1 MNSVNSA
8 YLPNGLEGKTFNPF
22 LQVGST
28 DATLTHEKFE
38 YIRTNCSYHL
48 PYDGSIHKL
57 AEKHLNILH
66 LNIRSILSD
75 SKFEEFQLFLNSVD
89 ISWQVIC
96 LSETWLT
103 DEMLPLRQL
112 NGYTAYFNNRNGK
125 MGGGVAIYLNNQYIQ
140 HSSQIMVLD
149 TSLETVFIKCKL
161 SSSMEIIVGQT
172 YKPPSMESAQFIEE
186 FTKCLEKVD
195 QMNKTT
201 VLCGD
206 FNIDLFALLD
216 DNQCQD
222 FFNALT
228 SFGYLPTISKTTRL
242 SDSKQSLIDNIFCN
256 NIEFINNSGIIYD
269 DTTDHYPVF
278 VNCSPQLSPKMPTFH
293 MIFDKSKYEE
303 LSCYLS
309 EQLQTFTDITDPE
322 IACNTVISVY
332 KEGIKKFSKKVK
344 HNRKSG
350 ALKPWISPAI
360 LASINRRHS
369 LFIKKNKHPSKQ
381 NRDLYNNYRNVLND
395 TLRLA
400 KKKYIQEQLEI
411 NRTSS
416 KKLWQLL
423 NGIVKGHPTNNQL
436 PETFLNINGD
446 HISDKEEIADSFNN
460 FFISVGENLQ
470 QKIPKNSLDPLGY
483 IEPETEHVFDNMSY
497 TNPTELREIVKNM
510 KNVGAGIDG
519 INASLFKRTFPAIIN
534 EIVHLIN
541 ICLQCGVFPD
551 ALKIAIVKPIY
562 KAGDQSSFNNY
573 RPISILPYIS
583 KILEKIIHLR
593 IMTYVLDANILHAK
607 QFGFQKNKSTYMPL
621 LLLQEKITK
630 SMENGNLVCGIYL
643 DLKKAFD
650 TVDHSLL
657 IGKLERYGFV
667 GTSLNLIKS
676 YLTNRRQC
684 VDYNGIKS
692 NLKPVLIG
700 VPQGSILGPLLFL
713 LYINDFP
720 NASKNTTFLQ
730 YADDTA
736 IFFESDTA
744 NKLQLLI
751 ESESLHICNWLMANK
766 LTLNTQKTVFQVYK
780 SSDKALKLS
789 IKLNNVEILETAT
802 VKYLGVYID
811 SGLKWSAHISHTALI
826 ISRNIGIISRV
837 KYFLN
842 KQSLLLLYNSLILPY
857 INYCC
862 LVWGF
867 TYQTY
872 VNKIEILQK
881 RIVRIIDNQHRLAHS
896 NPIFKTL
903 NILKTRDLAR
913 QQLISVMHRKI
924 TGNLPKEIGDLFILS
939 DVQNITR
946 SVRHF
951 EEKFTRKLYCTRT
964 ASWQGP
970 RLWNAKIAPHFSLTE
985 VRNASKTNIK
995 KHVKTQ
1001 FLVAYE

>member
-1 MNSVNSA
+1 MNSEISA

-22 LQVGST
+22 SQVGSVDT
-28 DATLTHEKFE
+28 TLTHEKFE
-38 YIRTNCSYHL
+38 YIRTNCSYHF
-48 PYDGSIHKL
+48 PYDGSMHKFS
-57 AEKHLNILH
+57 EKHLNILH

-75 SKFEEFQLFLNSVD
+75 SKFEEFQLFLKSVD
-89 ISWQVIC
+89 IRWHAIC

-103 DEMLPLRQL
+103 DEMIPLRQL
-112 NGYTAYFNNRNGK
+112 DGYTGYFNNRNGK
-125 MGGGVAIYLNNQYIQ
+125 IGGGVAIYLNNQYIQ
-140 HSSQIMVLD
+140 HSSQIMLHD
-149 TSLETVFIKCKL
+149 TSLETIFIRCQL
-161 SSSMEIIVGQT
+161 SSSLEIIVGQT
-172 YKPPSMESAQFIEE
+172 YKPPSMESARFIEE
-186 FTKCLEKVD
+186 FSKCLEKLD
-195 QMNKTT
+195 QMRKTT
-201 VLCGD
+201 ILCGD

-222 FFNALT
+222 FFNAMT
-228 SFGYLPTISKTTRL
+228 SFGYLPMISKTTRF

-256 NIEFINNSGIIYD
+256 NIEFVTKSGIIYD

-278 VNCSPQLSPKMPTFH
+278 VNCSLQLSPKMPTFH

-322 IACNTVISVY
+322 TACDTMINVF
-332 KEGIKKFSKKVK
+332 KEGINKFSKKVK
-344 HNRKSG
+344 HNRKSA

-369 LFIKKNKHPSKQ
+369 LFIEKNKHPSKQ
-381 NRDLYNNYRNVLND
+381 NRDQYNNYRNVLND

-411 NRTSS
+411 NKTSS

-423 NGIVKGHPTNNQL
+423 NGIVRGHPTNHQL
-436 PETFLNINGD
+436 PETFLDTNGD
-446 HISDKEEIADSFNN
+446 QISDKEEIADGFNH

-470 QKIPKNSLDPLGY
+470 QKIPKNNLDPLEY
-483 IEPETEHVFDNMSY
+483 IELETDQVFDTMSY

-519 INASLFKRTFPAIIN
+519 INANLFKRTFPAIIN
-534 EIVHLIN
+534 EMVHLIN

-562 KAGDQSSFNNY
+562 KGGDKASFTNY

-593 IMTYVLDANILHAK
+593 IMTYVLDANILNNK

-621 LLLQEKITK
+621 LLLQENITK
-630 SMENGNLVCGIYL
+630 SMESGNIVCGIYL

-657 IGKLERYGFV
+657 TGKLERYGFA

-676 YLTNRRQC
+676 YLTNRHQC
-684 VDYNGIKS
+684 VDFNGTKS
-692 NLKPVLIG
+692 NLKPVRIG

-720 NASKNTTFLQ
+720 KASKNITFLQ

-744 NKLQLLI
+744 YKLQLLI
-751 ESESLHICNWLMANK
+751 ESESLQICNWLMANK

-780 SSDKALKLS
+780 RSDIAPKLN
-789 IKLNNVEILETAT
+789 IKLNNVEIHEMET

-811 SGLKWSAHISHTALI
+811 SGLKWSAHISHIALI

-881 RIVRIIDNQHRLAHS
+881 RIVRIIDDQHRLAHS

-903 NILKTRDLAR
+903 NILKVRDVAR
-913 QQLISVMHRKI
+913 QQLISVMHRKVA
-924 TGNLPKEIGDLFILS
+924 GNLPKEIGDLFLLS
-939 DVQNITR
+939 DAQNITR
-946 SVRHF
+946 VVRHF
-951 EEKFTRKLYCTRT
+951 KEKFTRKLYCTRT
-964 ASWQGP
+964 PSWQGP
-970 RLWNAKIAPHFSLTE
+970 RLWNAKIAPRFSLTE
-985 VRNASKTNIK
+985 ARNASKTSIK
-995 KHVKTQ
+995 KHVKEQ
-1001 FLVAYE
+1001 FLLAYE